1 MSGGN
6 SEAIITSAV
15 PRTRTL
21 GISDVSMRQVVRDV
35 LPTPD
40 HLPKVYLYTEKGPE
54 DPILVAPA
62 DAVTLYGD
70 KTFDER
76 SIYSTHQTVLC
87 NQVFKKGNVVMM
99 QRIIPDDAPPAST
112 IRIVADVLKT
122 NIPQYERAFDD
133 SYLLDTFGN
142 LQPTGTYVDGYDVIW
157 KAIPVPLDG
166 DGFTTFGQGP
176 IMEGTRTNGSGETS
190 IVYPII
196 DFMVS
201 SVGSHGNNKGIRIFV
216 PTNDSET
223 LIKDNIVKDEGAF
236 PWEISCVERPDE
248 FSSSQI
254 VDAVNADR
262 SRTVTFKQFSIDT
275 SVDMELYL
283 QDVFVPTWNEDDDPT
298 VAPIIGP
305 FNKIKVYQ
313 DNVDK
318 LLTDFVEA
326 ETPYLSDNSD
336 IIDNNTSIYL
346 FNMLTGVTSR
356 NAPYYAFQINNTSI
370 KFNQNYT
377 IWAKG
382 GGDGTMSLTNFSKS
396 VGNKVTEYLD
406 PNSLLQQSA
415 YHCETFIH
423 DSGFILEDKYK
434 LLAFISRRKDT
445 GVILSTYTVGGREL
459 SVGEES
465 SIGRALSIRA
475 MLYPESIYYGTTA
488 CRAAV
493 FSGYGEC
500 KAARYRY
507 LLPLTIEI
515 ASKMADYQGASI
527 GIWKEGKSYDT
538 AANNRVRLFK
548 KLRNC
553 FRPANVRETDWN
565 NGVNFVEYFDRADI
579 YWPAMQTVYDNDTS
593 VLNSLKTI
601 VACISLQRAGQEA
614 QRMFSGNAS
623 LTNAQ
628 YANEIVKYINEKVD
642 GRFDGA
648 YVIVPETYYTT
659 QDLAR
664 GYSYTTKI
672 KIYAPNMKT
681 VQTLTV
687 EAHRL
692 TDLEST
698 LTT

>member
-21 GISDVSMRQVVRDV
+21 GISDLSMREVVRDV

-40 HLPKVYLYTEKGPE
+40 HLPKIYIYTEKGPTE
-54 DPILVAPA
+54 PLLVAPA

-76 SIYSTHQTVLC
+76 SIFATHQTVLC

-99 QRIIPDDAPPAST
+99 QRIIPDDAPPPAA
-112 IRIVADVLKT
+112 IRIVADVLLT
-122 NIPQYERAFDD
+122 NIPQYDRAFDD

-142 LQPTGTYVDGYDVIW
+142 LQPTGTFVVGYDVIW
-157 KAIPVPLDG
+157 KAIPIPLDG
-166 DGFTTFGQGP
+166 DGNTTFGQGP
-176 IMEGTRTNGSGETS
+176 IMDGTRTNGSGDTS
-190 IVYPII
+190 IVYPIM

-201 SVGSHGNNKGIRIFV
+201 SIGGHGDNKGIRIFV

-223 LIKDNIVKDEGAF
+223 AIKDNIIKNEGAF
-236 PWEISCVERPDE
+236 PFEIACVERPDQ

-254 VDAVNADR
+254 VDTVQADR
-262 SRTVTFKQFSIDT
+262 SRTVSFKQYSIDAD
-275 SVDMELYL
+275 VDMELYIG
-283 QDVFVPTWNEDDDPT
+283 DVFVKSWSSDDDPT
-298 VAPIIGP
+298 VSPIIGP
-305 FNKIKVYQ
+305 FNKLKVYQ
-313 DNVDK
+313 DNIDK
-318 LLTDFVEA
+318 LLEDFIA
-326 ETPYLSDNSD
+326 KETPFFSDNSD
-336 IIDNNTSIYL
+336 FTDDNNSIYL
-346 FNMLTGVTSR
+346 FNMLTGVSSR
-356 NAPYYAFQINNTSI
+356 NAPYYSYQINNSSI
-370 KFNQNYT
+370 RFNQNYT

-382 GGDGTMSLTNFSKS
+382 GGDGTMSLPKFSKL
-396 VGNKVTEYLD
+396 VGNAVTEYLD

-423 DSGFILEDKYK
+423 DSGFALEDKYK

-459 SVGEES
+459 SVWEES
-465 SIGRALSIRA
+465 SIGRTLSIRA
-475 MLYPESIYYGTTA
+475 MLYPESTYYGTTT

-527 GIWKEGKSYDT
+527 GIWKEGKSYDN

-553 FRPANVRETDWN
+553 FRPANVRESDWN

-579 YWPAMQTVYDNDTS
+579 YWPAMQTVYDSDTS

-623 LTNAQ
+623 MTNAQ
-628 YANEIVKYINEKVD
+628 YATEIVKYINEKVD

-692 TDLEST
+692 TDLETT
-698 LTT
+698 LN

>member
-6 SEAIITSAV
+6 SESIITSAV

-40 HLPKVYLYTEKGPE
+40 HLPKIYIYAEKGPTE
-54 DPILVAPA
+54 PLLVAPA

-76 SIYSTHQTVLC
+76 SIFATHQTVLC

-99 QRIIPDDAPPAST
+99 QRIIPDDAPPPAA
-112 IRIVADVLKT
+112 IRIVADVLLT
-122 NIPQYERAFDD
+122 NIPQYDRAFDD

-142 LQPTGTYVDGYDVIW
+142 LQPTGTFVVGYDVIW
-157 KAIPVPLDG
+157 KAIPIPLDG
-166 DGFTTFGQGP
+166 DGNTTFGQGP
-176 IMEGTRTNGSGETS
+176 IMEGTRTNGSGDTS
-190 IVYPII
+190 IVYPIM
-196 DFMVS
+196 DFLVS

-223 LIKDNIVKDEGAF
+223 AIKDSIIKNEGAF
-236 PWEISCVERPDE
+236 PFEIACVERPDQ

-254 VDAVNADR
+254 VDTVQADR
-262 SRTVTFKQFSIDT
+262 SRTVSFKQYSIDT
-275 SVDMELYL
+275 DVDMELYIG
-283 QDVFVPTWNEDDDPT
+283 DVFVKSWSSDDDPT
-298 VAPIIGP
+298 VSPIIGP
-305 FNKIKVYQ
+305 FNKLKVYQ
-313 DNVDK
+313 DNIDK
-318 LLTDFVEA
+318 LLEDFIA
-326 ETPYLSDNSD
+326 KETPFFSDNSD
-336 IIDNNTSIYL
+336 FTDDNNSIYL
-346 FNMLTGVTSR
+346 FNMLTGVSSR
-356 NAPYYAFQINNTSI
+356 NSPYYSYQINNSSI
-370 KFNQNYT
+370 RFNQNYT

-382 GGDGTMSLTNFSKS
+382 GGDGTMSLPKFSKL
-396 VGNKVTEYLD
+396 VGNAVTEYLD

-423 DSGFILEDKYK
+423 DSGFALEDKYK

-475 MLYPESIYYGTTA
+475 MLYPESTYYGTTT

-527 GIWKEGKSYDT
+527 GIWKEGKSYDN

-553 FRPANVRETDWN
+553 FRPANVRESDWN

-623 LTNAQ
+623 MTNAQ
-628 YANEIVKYINEKVD
+628 YATEIVKYINEKVD

-692 TDLEST
+692 TDLETT
-698 LTT
+698 LN